1 MNPKRILGL
10 DLGPNSIGWATIL
23 ETDNS
28 KTIESAGSRIIP
40 MDAAKL
46 GDFEKGN
53 PQSQTNERTTFRG
66 TRRLRERHLLRRER
80 MLKVLHLL
88 KWLPEHFEQ
97 GIDFSNNGAKFL
109 QDKEPKIAWQPT
121 TDGRYEFFFKEAFRE
136 MLADFAR
143 MQPALVEEGKKIPY
157 DWTLYFLRKKAL
169 TEKIRLTE
177 LAWLLLNFNQK
188 RGYYELRGE
197 TEEKTDKLEEF
208 YSLKVVKVEKSDEK
222 SKGNPWYNIH
232 LENGWIYRRQSAQPL
247 DWEGKVRDFIVT
259 TDLNPDGTPKLDKEG
274 NVKRSFRA
282 PNEDDWNLKK
292 KKTENE
298 ISISGKAVGEYIY
311 DTLLQN
317 PKQKINGS
325 LVSTIERKF
334 YKEELRRILE
344 TQSRFHSQLNDS
356 FIYEECLKLLY
367 PSNEAFRKNI
377 SGKNLIYLFIDNI
390 LFYQRPLKSKK
401 SLIANCEFESYS
413 FVKDGKTLTV
423 PIKCIAKSNPLYQ
436 EFRLWQ
442 FLSNLRIL
450 QRTKEVDG
458 KLSVDV
464 DVTGEFLPDNEAWA
478 NLFDIL
484 NDRKEIDQKTLLTAV
499 GINKK
504 KQAEYRWN
512 YVEDKKYPCNETRHL
527 LLSRWNKAGLDKAM
541 LTQKLTMELWHI
553 LYSVEAKDESKKA
566 LSTFAHKNGLPEN
579 EFVEAFL
586 SAAAFKKDYGAYSR
600 KAIKR
605 LLPLLRRGKYWSAEN
620 IDTKTKTRIEN
631 IIDGVADDSINERT
645 REKLTAFSDISQFQ
659 GLPVWLASY
668 VTFNRHSESDEQTK
682 WNSPD
687 DIDTFLKNF
696 RQHSLRNPIVEQV
709 VTETLRTVRDI
720 WRKYGQIDE
729 IHIEMGRDIK
739 QTAEER
745 KRRSA
750 IIQKNENTNIRIK
763 MLLSE
768 FFNEGND
775 VENVRPMS
783 PIQQDKLRI
792 YEGGVLN
799 SVDGIQDNIEAILK
813 KFNESDPKKQPTKA
827 EIRTYRQWLEQNYVS
842 PYTGQP
848 IPLSKL
854 FSPDYQIEHI
864 IPQSLYF
871 DDSFSNK
878 IICEAEV
885 NKRKSNMLAYNF
897 IKECGGEVIQL
908 GNGKSVRILKVEEYE
923 QLVKRV
929 FASNRKKQQNL
940 LATDIP
946 DDFSQRQ
953 LTDTRYISRFLL
965 ALLSNIV
972 REKDEKGQ
980 YESTFTSKNVI
991 PCNGS
996 ITDRLKKD
1004 WGVGDVW
1011 NRIIAPRFARLNG
1024 IYGDNRF
1031 GDWTNVDGKKFFRTQ
1046 IPLELQRSVNK
1057 KRIDH
1062 RHHAMDAIVIACT
1075 SRQMVNYLNN
1085 SNAHDHDKRIDL
1097 RNAVCSKAKT
1107 DTDGNYRY
1115 LVKKPWPTFTEDMA
1129 YTLSQMLVSIK
1140 QNLRIV
1146 NRCSNR
1152 YQRYEN
1158 GKKVTVRQTK
1168 GEMLAIR
1175 KPLHKDSV
1183 FGQVNLRSVKTV
1195 SLNVALENPLRI
1207 VDKQLK
1213 TLVRQLAAQQM
1224 SVKQI
1229 ADYVKKQTDFDV
1241 KKVDIY
1247 IFSNETNTPLVAI
1260 RKPVDT
1266 SLTKE
1271 KILKSVTD
1279 TGIQKILLRHLEAND
1294 NKPELAFSPEGIEE
1308 MNKNIVQLN
1317 NGRFHQPIYKVRI
1330 YETKGLKFNIG
1341 TTGTKATKF
1350 VEAAQGTN
1358 LFFAVYLD
1366 SDGKRNYESV
1376 PLNIVVERLKQGMS
1390 PVPETNENGDR
1401 LLFHLSPNDFVYV
1414 PTEEELE
1421 SGRVNMPID
1430 NSRIYK
1436 MVSASGSQCFFVPY
1450 FIASPIV
1457 PTTELGANNKSERS
1471 WDNIMIKSVCIPI
1484 TIDRLGQLTNA
1495 STLIR

>member
-1 MNPKRILGL
+1 M
-10 DLGPNSIGWATIL
+10 
-23 ETDNS
+23 
-28 KTIESAGSRIIP
+28 
-40 MDAAKL
+40 
-46 GDFEKGN
+46 
-53 PQSQTNERTTFRG
+53 
-66 TRRLRERHLLRRER
+66 
-80 MLKVLHLL
+80 
-88 KWLPEHFEQ
+88 
-97 GIDFSNNGAKFL
+97 
-109 QDKEPKIAWQPT
+109 
-121 TDGRYEFFFKEAFRE
+121 
-136 MLADFAR
+136 
-143 MQPALVEEGKKIPY
+143 
-157 DWTLYFLRKKAL
+157 
-169 TEKIRLTE
+169 
-177 LAWLLLNFNQK
+177 
-188 RGYYELRGE
+188 
-197 TEEKTDKLEEF
+197 
-208 YSLKVVKVEKSDEK
+208 
-222 SKGNPWYNIH
+222 
-232 LENGWIYRRQSAQPL
+232 
-247 DWEGKVRDFIVT
+247 
-259 TDLNPDGTPKLDKEG
+259 
-274 NVKRSFRA
+274 
-282 PNEDDWNLKK
+282 
-292 KKTENE
+292 
-298 ISISGKAVGEYIY
+298 
-311 DTLLQN
+311 
-317 PKQKINGS
+317 
-325 LVSTIERKF
+325 
-334 YKEELRRILE
+334 
-344 TQSRFHSQLNDS
+344 
-356 FIYEECLKLLY
+356 
-367 PSNEAFRKNI
+367 
-377 SGKNLIYLFIDNI
+377 
-390 LFYQRPLKSKK
+390 
-401 SLIANCEFESYS
+401 
-413 FVKDGKTLTV
+413 
-423 PIKCIAKSNPLYQ
+423 
-436 EFRLWQ
+436 
-442 FLSNLRIL
+442 
-450 QRTKEVDG
+450 DG

-464 DVTGEFLPDNEAWA
+464 DVTGEFLPDNNAWA

-566 LSTFAHKNGLPEN
+566 LSTFAHKNGLPEFV
-579 EFVEAFL
+579 FVEAFL
-586 SAAAFKKDYGAYSR
+586 STAAFKKDYGAYSR

-605 LLPLLRRGKYWSAEN
+605 LLPLLRRGKYWSVEN
-620 IDTKTKTRIEN
+620 IDTATKTRIEN
-631 IIDGVADDSINERT
+631 ILDGVADDSINERT
-645 REKLTAFSDISQFQ
+645 REKLTAFSDITQFQ
-659 GLPVWLASY
+659 GLPVWIASY
-668 VTFNRHSESDEQTK
+668 VAFNRHSESDQQTK

-687 DIDTFLKNF
+687 DIDTFLRNF

-729 IHIEMGRDIK
+729 IHIEMGRDMK

-750 IIQKNENTNIRIK
+750 IIQKNENTNMRIK

-792 YEGGVLN
+792 YEEGVLN
-799 SVDGIQDNIEAILK
+799 SVDGIQDNIETILK

-854 FSPDYQIEHI
+854 FSSEYQIEHI
-864 IPQSLYF
+864 IPRSLYF

-878 IICEAEV
+878 IICESAV
-885 NKRKSNMLAYNF
+885 NGRKSSMLAYNF

-908 GNGKSVRILKVEEYE
+908 SNGKSVRILKVEEYE

-940 LATDIP
+940 LATEIP

-980 YESTFTSKNVI
+980 YESTSTSKNVI
-991 PCNGS
+991 SCNGS

-1024 IYGDNRF
+1024 IYGDKQF
-1031 GDWTNVDGKKFFRTQ
+1031 GDTVTVDGKQFFRTQ

-1085 SNAHDHDKRIDL
+1085 SNAHDQDKRIDL
-1097 RNAVCSKAKT
+1097 RNAVCDKIKIDANS
-1107 DTDGNYRY
+1107 NHY

-1195 SLNVALENPLRI
+1195 SLNVALENPSRI

-1213 TLVRQLAAQQM
+1213 TLVRQLAAQQI

-1241 KKVDIY
+1241 KKVDVY

-1294 NKPELAFSPEGIEE
+1294 NKPEFAFSPEGVEE

-1330 YETKGLKFNIG
+1330 YEPKGLKFNIG

-1350 VEAAQGTN
+1350 VEAAKGTN

-1366 SDGKRNYESV
+1366 SDGKRNYASV

-1401 LLFHLSPNDFVYV
+1401 ILFHLSPNDFVYV

-1436 MVSASGSQCFFVPY
+1436 MVSTTKSECHFIPY

-1457 PTTELGANNKSERS
+1457 QTKELGSNNKSERS
-1471 WDNIMIKSVCIPI
+1471 WDNVMIKSVCIPI
-1484 TIDRLGQLTNA
+1484 TIDRLGQLSIA

>member
-1 MNPKRILGL
+1 
-10 DLGPNSIGWATIL
+10 
-23 ETDNS
+23 
-28 KTIESAGSRIIP
+28 
-40 MDAAKL
+40 
-46 GDFEKGN
+46 
-53 PQSQTNERTTFRG
+53 
-66 TRRLRERHLLRRER
+66 
-80 MLKVLHLL
+80 
-88 KWLPEHFEQ
+88 
-97 GIDFSNNGAKFL
+97 
-109 QDKEPKIAWQPT
+109 
-121 TDGRYEFFFKEAFRE
+121 
-136 MLADFAR
+136 
-143 MQPALVEEGKKIPY
+143 
-157 DWTLYFLRKKAL
+157 
-169 TEKIRLTE
+169 
-177 LAWLLLNFNQK
+177 
-188 RGYYELRGE
+188 
-197 TEEKTDKLEEF
+197 
-208 YSLKVVKVEKSDEK
+208 
-222 SKGNPWYNIH
+222 
-232 LENGWIYRRQSAQPL
+232 
-247 DWEGKVRDFIVT
+247 
-259 TDLNPDGTPKLDKEG
+259 
-274 NVKRSFRA
+274 
-282 PNEDDWNLKK
+282 
-292 KKTENE
+292 
-298 ISISGKAVGEYIY
+298 
-311 DTLLQN
+311 
-317 PKQKINGS
+317 
-325 LVSTIERKF
+325 
-334 YKEELRRILE
+334 
-344 TQSRFHSQLNDS
+344 
-356 FIYEECLKLLY
+356 
-367 PSNEAFRKNI
+367 
-377 SGKNLIYLFIDNI
+377 
-390 LFYQRPLKSKK
+390 
-401 SLIANCEFESYS
+401 
-413 FVKDGKTLTV
+413 
-423 PIKCIAKSNPLYQ
+423 
-436 EFRLWQ
+436 
-442 FLSNLRIL
+442 
-450 QRTKEVDG
+450 
-458 KLSVDV
+458 
-464 DVTGEFLPDNEAWA
+464 
-478 NLFDIL
+478 
-484 NDRKEIDQKTLLTAV
+484 
-499 GINKK
+499 
-504 KQAEYRWN
+504 
-512 YVEDKKYPCNETRHL
+512 
-527 LLSRWNKAGLDKAM
+527 
-541 LTQKLTMELWHI
+541 
-553 LYSVEAKDESKKA
+553 
-566 LSTFAHKNGLPEN
+566 
-579 EFVEAFL
+579 
-586 SAAAFKKDYGAYSR
+586 
-600 KAIKR
+600 
-605 LLPLLRRGKYWSAEN
+605 
-620 IDTKTKTRIEN
+620 
-631 IIDGVADDSINERT
+631 
-645 REKLTAFSDISQFQ
+645 
-659 GLPVWLASY
+659 
-668 VTFNRHSESDEQTK
+668 
-682 WNSPD
+682 
-687 DIDTFLKNF
+687 
-696 RQHSLRNPIVEQV
+696 
-709 VTETLRTVRDI
+709 
-720 WRKYGQIDE
+720 
-729 IHIEMGRDIK
+729 
-739 QTAEER
+739 
-745 KRRSA
+745 
-750 IIQKNENTNIRIK
+750 
-763 MLLSE
+763 
-768 FFNEGND
+768 
-775 VENVRPMS
+775 
-783 PIQQDKLRI
+783 
-792 YEGGVLN
+792 
-799 SVDGIQDNIEAILK
+799 
-813 KFNESDPKKQPTKA
+813 
-827 EIRTYRQWLEQNYVS
+827 
-842 PYTGQP
+842 
-848 IPLSKL
+848 
-854 FSPDYQIEHI
+854 
-864 IPQSLYF
+864 
-871 DDSFSNK
+871 
-878 IICEAEV
+878 
-885 NKRKSNMLAYNF
+885 MLAYNF

-908 GNGKSVRILKVEEYE
+908 SNGKSVRILKVEEYE

-980 YESTFTSKNVI
+980 YESTSTSKNVF

-1004 WGVGDVW
+1004 WGVSDVW
-1011 NRIIAPRFARLNG
+1011 NRIIAPRFERLNG
-1024 IYGDNRF
+1024 IYGDKQF
-1031 GDWTNVDGKKFFRTQ
+1031 GDTVTVDGKQFFRTQ

-1085 SNAHDHDKRIDL
+1085 SNAHDQDKRIDL
-1097 RNAVCSKAKT
+1097 RNAVCDKIKIDANSSH
-1107 DTDGNYRY
+1107 Y

-1183 FGQVNLRSVKTV
+1183 FGQVNLRFVKTV
-1195 SLNVALENPLRI
+1195 SLNVALENPSRI

-1341 TTGTKATKF
+1341 TTGAKTTKF

-1366 SDGKRNYESV
+1366 SDGKRNYASV

-1436 MVSASGSQCFFVPY
+1436 MVSTTKSECHFIPY

-1457 PTTELGANNKSERS
+1457 QTKELGSNNKSERS

-1484 TIDRLGQLTNA
+1484 TIDRLGQLSIA